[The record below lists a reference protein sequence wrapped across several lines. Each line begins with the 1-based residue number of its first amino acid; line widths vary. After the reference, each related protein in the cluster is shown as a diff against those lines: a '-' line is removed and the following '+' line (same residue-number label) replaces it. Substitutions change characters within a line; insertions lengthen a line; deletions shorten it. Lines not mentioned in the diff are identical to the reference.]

1 MNNKKQNISTD
12 LLKPYIENQNQ
23 PNVLITNEIYKEIGH
38 YGICNKN
45 STTEP
50 LSDSDFI
57 SRDSMAETN
66 QKIDECNEEPHQNFV
81 VNTPGTIDSQNFG
94 TFKIGKNSANI
105 INTRTNSKNT
115 KQNSTKME
123 TYEGKMMKV
132 VFDYTS
138 SDLASFDFYKIKKK
152 RDEKIPLGNIL
163 DILVP
168 LQKKKNK
175 KQIELSP
182 RQKKDWMLETRI
194 YSSTQFICSN
204 CQ

>member
-23 PNVLITNEIYKEIGH
+23 PNVLITNEICKEIGH

-57 SRDSMAETN
+57 SRDSMAEKN

-105 INTRTNSKNT
+105 INARTNSKNT

-168 LQKKKNK
+168 LQKKKAK
-175 KQIELSP
+175 S
-182 RQKKDWMLETRI
+182 RQ
-194 YSSTQFICSN
+194 N
-204 CQ
+204 CH